1 MVRILSMPIRS
12 RLPAPAAAYRG
23 AWVVLVYSALR
34 YLALERHDHTY
45 GDSTGY
51 HAAAQLPL
59 FSVEFW
65 AGLRS
70 FTIPLF
76 WKLLGNNEP
85 LTTSAQFVISVVC
98 WLVLA
103 WAIAGLSNVRL
114 VRWVACLLVLGLSLT
129 GPVAQ
134 WDRALLSESLSYSL
148 MVLLVALA
156 IRLIND
162 PDTGRSQPRSLVAA
176 ALGIRARHQRVYRGR
191 CDPRPRC
198 VSTALAEGKRGR
210 SRGRPCWN
218 DRDRHSRGGVILSWE
233 PLRRTLSN
241 WSQSSDFLR
250 TTRRRSSGCGHMAT
264 RLRRRLNTV
273 AVFRHYL
280 LLHPGELF
288 GAMFRDEPTY
298 APWPASEKRLKAL
311 YTPDVTPYEKSPARW
326 RLPMSVQRVFTPST
340 PGWLIIELAILA
352 VLVGLALKR
361 HRPDRMW
368 LVPLTLLIG
377 AYPQLLVLWD
387 VDGLEPDRHALG
399 AMVEIRIAMIIAL
412 VLALTVLVP
421 GMARGRRCP
430 SPHIPS
436 ATTVQPETYSRR
448 APADWVRGNDRRAAP
463 RRRRWSCC
471 LLDLTVWGAGRRRSS
486 RWFDGSRPAAP

>member
-156 IRLIND
+156 IRLINR
-162 PDTGRSQPRSLVAA
+162 PGYGTLSATLVVSLVWAFARDTNVFIAA
-176 ALGIRARHQRVYRGR
+176 AVIPVLVVCLLRSPKARRPILAVALVGTIAIGILVGASSSHGNRSAEPVELVAKLRLPSDNPSALIWMRAHGY
-191 CDPRPRC
+191 
-198 VSTALAEGKRGR
+198 
-210 SRGRPCWN
+210 
-218 DRDRHSRGGVILSWE
+218 
-233 PLRRTLSN
+233 
-241 WSQSSDFLR
+241 
-250 TTRRRSSGCGHMAT
+250 TTPEAP
-264 RLRRRLNTV
+264 NTV

-288 GAMFRDEPTY
+288 GAVFRDEPTY

-326 RLPMSVQRVFTPST
+326 RLPMSVQRVLTPST
-340 PGWLIIELAILA
+340 PGWLIIELAILT

-421 GMARGRRCP
+421 AWLAGAGVQARIYPAPPPFSLKHIPVGRRP
-430 SPHIPS
+430 TGYEAMIGVLLLVGVVGRVVFWISPFGVPD
-436 ATTVQPETYSRR
+436 ATKQSV
-448 APADWVRGNDRRAAP
+448 V
-463 RRRRWSCC
+463 
-471 LLDLTVWGAGRRRSS
+471 
-486 RWFDGSRPAAP
+486 